1 MPEMSVLLI
10 RPQTPDT
17 SRTGLV
23 SVQYPINIGYL
34 VSYLK
39 KNSINCLVRDYEVE
53 NFSEPEFIEYIRKTK
68 PTLAGFSCMTPHI
81 LHAAR
86 MASIIKSNFPDIKT
100 VAGGVHPSAIPE
112 QTLREFSQFD
122 MVIAGEGE
130 RTLAQLYN
138 KITSSGSLN
147 DVEGLVFRNNNG
159 IIINPKRPL
168 IEDLDEVPFPDRNV
182 VNFDY
187 YKRSHVSKGFSRSV
201 IKIAE
206 MISARGCPYNC
217 IFCASKVVH
226 SNKVRFRS
234 HANIIAEI
242 EELVDK
248 YKIEHLSFLDDT
260 FTIKQDILEPVC
272 NFIKEKKLT
281 FDCFTRVN
289 DIDEEKIRLMVKS
302 GCKKISFGIESGS
315 PKVLKLLKKGITL
328 PQIKEAFRLCR
339 KSGLSKLEGTFMVGS
354 HPDETLEDIEMTKKL
369 IFQLQPDIM
378 GVFVTIPFPGTEFNR
393 ILKERKF
400 LLNENWEE
408 FSLLFGKPS
417 WKSGE
422 VSSED
427 LKKIV
432 ENIIYK
438 YYSNPLLLVMNLMK
452 IRSWKELKYWFS
464 LGVSFIKARK
474 VLR

>member
-1 MPEMSVLLI
+1 MSVLLI

-17 SRTGLV
+17 SRNGLV
-23 SVQYPINIGYL
+23 SIQYPINIGYL
-34 VSYLK
+34 VAYLK
-39 KNSINCLVRDYEVE
+39 KNTINCLVRDYEVE
-53 NFSEPEFIEYIRKTK
+53 SFSELEFIEYIRKIK
-68 PTLAGFSCMTPHI
+68 PALVGFSCMTPHI

-86 MASIIKSNFPDIKT
+86 MASIIKSNFPEVKT
-100 VAGGVHPSAIPE
+100 VVGGVHPSAIPE
-112 QTLREFSQFD
+112 QTLSEFPQFD
-122 MVIAGEGE
+122 IVISGEGE
-130 RTLAQLYN
+130 QTLIELYN
-138 KITSSGSLN
+138 KVVLSKSLSE
-147 DVEGLVFRNNNG
+147 VKGVVFRYDNR
-159 IIINPKRPL
+159 IVVNPKRPL
-168 IEDLDEVPFPDRNV
+168 MEDLDQIPFPDRDV
-182 VNFDY
+182 VDFDY

-206 MISARGCPYNC
+206 IIYARGCPYDC

-234 HANIIAEI
+234 HSNIIAEI

-260 FTIKQDILEPVC
+260 FTIKQEILEPVC
-272 NFIKEKKLT
+272 NLIKEKKLT

-289 DIDEEKIRLMVKS
+289 NIDERKIRLMVKS

-315 PKVLKLLKKGITL
+315 PRVLKLLKKGITL

-339 KSGLSKLEGTFMVGS
+339 KFDLSKIEGTFMVGS

-393 ILKERKF
+393 ILKERKL

-408 FSLLFGKPS
+408 FSFLFGKPS
-417 WKSGE
+417 WKSGD

-427 LKKIV
+427 LKRIV
-432 ENIIYK
+432 KNIIYN
-438 YYSNPLLLVMNLMK
+438 YYSNPLLLIRNLMK
-452 IRSWKELKYWFS
+452 IRSWRELKYWFC
-464 LGVSFIKARK
+464 LGISFVKARNI
-474 VLR
+474 LR